1 MPSVIESVQLL
12 LEIAEYF
19 LVGLFDAVNF
29 CDVFVLDFF
38 DGLLKGLAL
47 NFKLVL
53 ILYIFILL
61 YDVLSL
67 QSLVLV
73 VHLLVGALQLRELI
87 LNLLVFGG
95 ENLQALVDLH
105 LGDLVLY
112 DLLLYLVLIPH

>member
-1 MPSVIESVQLL
+1 VQLL

-73 VHLLVGALQLRELI
+73 AHLLVGALQLRELI